1 MNNEEISFFLCYS
14 SLITHHSAMI
24 PARKSAWFERVF
36 ALYNRNLIARR
47 FEGLRVAG
55 LEQLRDTSRG
65 APLVL
70 YANHSSWWDGLVA
83 FQIGRVCKLDNYA
96 MMEERHLREHP
107 FHRRLGAFSV
117 VRENAREA
125 ARSVEYA
132 GALLR
137 GTSRVVWIFPQGE
150 LMPNDVR
157 PLRLYAGVAHVIK
170 RAGGALVAPVAM
182 RYEFL
187 DHFRPEILVRV
198 GEHERVEAGAD
209 FSPKIITDS
218 LAEKLTR
225 TLDRVRT
232 DIVRRELA
240 DYEEIIAPRRWSRRV
255 KSSDSFSAA
264 GKGPAN

>member
-1 MNNEEISFFLCYS
+1 MRDEEFSFSLCYS
-14 SLITHHSAMI
+14 SLITHHFAMI

-36 ALYNRNLIARR
+36 TVYNRNLIARR

-55 LEQLRDTSRG
+55 LEHLRDRPRG

-117 VRENAREA
+117 VRENAQEA

-132 GALLR
+132 GELLR
-137 GTSRVVWIFPQGE
+137 ETSRVVWIFPQGE

-157 PLRLYAGVAHVIK
+157 PLRFYAGVAHVVK

-198 GEHERVEAGAD
+198 GEHESIEAGAD
-209 FSPKIITDS
+209 FSPRIITNS
-218 LAEKLTR
+218 LAEKLAQ

-240 DYEEIIAPRRWSRRV
+240 DYEEIVAPRRRARHV
-255 KSSDSFSAA
+255 KPSDSLPAGGQGAA
-264 GKGPAN
+264 G